1 VFSKKDNREEMM
13 IRDDLL
19 FVFGERHFSFVVF
32 LCCFFVFFCYG
43 VMCFLGVSFVCLGTG
58 VCSIV

>member
-1 VFSKKDNREEMM
+1 M

-19 FVFGERHFSFVVF
+19 FVFSERHFSFVVF
-32 LCCFFVFFCYG
+32 LCCFIVVVCYG

-58 VCSIV
+58 VCSVV